1 MKNDF
6 PYMNEDKFPAHEMH
20 HKAVEKHAAGGHM
33 HHSEMFKKH
42 GAGHQYE
49 QEKVKAMCG
58 GGMTRK

>member
-6 PYMNEDKFPAHEMH
+6 PYMNEGKFPAHQMH
-20 HKAVEKHAAGGHM
+20 HEAMKKHEDGGHK
-33 HHSEMFKKH
+33 HHSGEFMKH
-42 GAGHQYE
+42 GAGHQFE